1 MEIPELKNISKMK
14 NSLQGLKQ
22 AELAEQTII
31 KPEDS
36 SKKIMQSKDQREKKM
51 NKNNLSLNK
60 MQNTI
65 TGNQK
70 ENKKTIY

>member
-36 SKKIMQSKDQREKKM
+36 PKKIMQSKDQREKKM
-51 NKNNLSLNK
+51 DKNNLSLNK